1 MAVELTDGANTVTF
15 DVIKSVAPMVIKELN
30 MVETASGT
38 VAIDKGR
45 VNNSINMHG
54 TQYTSGYANMEQ
66 INDFTGD
73 EVELAGMDDTNHNG
87 DYYIKLIRF
96 MAGEGYPADMYDFS
110 LDLERVRD

>member
-1 MAVELTDGANTVTF
+1 MAVTLSDGVDTVTL
-15 DVIKSVAPMVIKELN
+15 DVIKDVVPTVTKDLN
-30 MVETASGT
+30 IVETTSGT

-45 VNNSINMHG
+45 TSNLICLHG

-73 EVELAGMDDTNHNG
+73 EVELAGMGDTNHNG